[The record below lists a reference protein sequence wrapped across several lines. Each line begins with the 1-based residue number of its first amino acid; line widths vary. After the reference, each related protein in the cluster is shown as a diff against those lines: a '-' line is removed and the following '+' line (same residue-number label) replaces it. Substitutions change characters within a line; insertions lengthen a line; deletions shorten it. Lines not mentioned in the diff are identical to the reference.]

1 MSILIVLSILA
12 AVIVIGVPLL
22 VLAWA
27 ALLLIFREA
36 ALLAVATIALL
47 PVFGPWIILFNV
59 ILAVGVRAMCRQ
71 SGNRRTS

>member
-1 MSILIVLSILA
+1 MSILIVLGMLA
-12 AVIVIGVPLL
+12 AVVVIGIPLL
-22 VLAWA
+22 MLAWV
-27 ALLLIFREA
+27 ALLLIFRSA

-71 SGNRRTS
+71 TGNRHAP